1 MRPRHVA
8 LSALPFLLLIVLLTR
23 PAWAFGDDPPEHA
36 ATPRMG
42 GSSAATSY
50 RGASQRGPLAWLS
63 ASLLRSTG
71 ATAGLGLGLTFGVA
85 LDKVAEGRP
94 KEVERP
100 LGPPVP
106 SYVQIPRIDPRL
118 ARGTV
123 LAALRSAGIVSSD
136 DDLEAVAR
144 RARWSALLPELR
156 LGATQVA
163 DERASN
169 TETGTREPTMYD
181 SITARSQLEARA
193 TFRLDRLLYGGDEP
207 QLERLK
213 QEQRE
218 HRLRV
223 VFKVLELLVQW
234 QRGKVAVAQAPP
246 EGTERQEAELRLFES
261 ELALDVLT
269 DGWFTAAQARSGR

>member
-1 MRPRHVA
+1 MPR
-8 LSALPFLLLIVLLTR
+8 T
-23 PAWAFGDDPPEHA
+23 
-36 ATPRMG
+36 G
-42 GSSAATSY
+42 GSAAAISGK
-50 RGASQRGPLAWLS
+50 GAGRRGPLAWLS
-63 ASLLRSTG
+63 ASLLRTTG
-71 ATAGLGLGLTFGVA
+71 ATAGIGFGLTVGVSF
-85 LDKVAEGRP
+85 DKIAEGRP
-94 KEVERP
+94 KEPERP
-100 LGPPVP
+100 PMSPAA

-123 LAALRSAGIVSSD
+123 VAALRSAGIVTSD
-136 DDLEAVAR
+136 EDLEAVAR

-163 DERASN
+163 DERVSN
-169 TETGTREPTMYD
+169 TESGTREPTLYD

-234 QRGKVAVAQAPP
+234 QRAKAALAQAPP
-246 EGTERQEAELRLFES
+246 EGAERQEAELRLFES
-261 ELALDVLT
+261 ELALDLLT
-269 DGWFTAAQARSGR
+269 DGWFAAAQARNGR

>member
-1 MRPRHVA
+1 MFAH
-8 LSALPFLLLIVLLTR
+8 
-23 PAWAFGDDPPEHA
+23 PAWAGGEEHQ
-36 ATPRMG
+36 ATQVWPRMT
-42 GSSAATSY
+42 AAGA
-50 RGASQRGPLAWLS
+50 RGPSLRGPLLWLS
-63 ASLLRSTG
+63 AAVLHNTG
-71 ATAGLGLGLTFGVA
+71 LASGVGVGFTLGVS

-94 KEVERP
+94 KEPERP
-100 LGPPVP
+100 LAPTPPA
-106 SYVQIPRIDPRL
+106 YVQIPRIDPRL

-123 LAALRSAGIVSSD
+123 MAALRSAGIVTQD
-136 DDLEAVAR
+136 EELDAVAR

-156 LGATQVA
+156 VGATQVA

-169 TETGTREPTMYD
+169 TETGTRAPTLYD
-181 SITARSQLEARA
+181 SVTARSQLEARA

-234 QRGKVAVAQAPP
+234 QRAKVHVAQAPV
-246 EGTERQEAELRLFES
+246 EGTERQEAELHLLES

-269 DGWFTAAQARSGR
+269 DGWFGAMAQRGR